1 MENGFFMAITSQEPV
16 TVSIAR
22 RVRPGKEQAYESW
35 VRQIIA
41 AVSRY
46 PGHLGVA
53 VLRPEPGR
61 RADYVLVDRFDSLQ
75 HQQAW
80 EQSAE
85 RAGFLQRLADL
96 TEGEERIQK
105 VSGLEFWFSLP
116 EVPAEAV
123 PRRHRMTLVITLAVF
138 VLGMTLNGLFGDVLA
153 QLPLVARVAVLS
165 IVQVLVLSYLL
176 MPRLTALFKHWLYDT
191 P

>member
-1 MENGFFMAITSQEPV
+1 MAITNQEAV

-123 PRRHRMTLVITLAVF
+123 PHRHRMTLVITLAVF
-138 VLGMTLNGLFGDVLA
+138 FLGMSLNGLFGDALA
-153 QLPLVARVAVLS
+153 QLPLLARVAVLS
-165 IVQVLVLSYLL
+165 IVQVVVLSYLL
-176 MPRLTALFKHWLYDT
+176 MPRLTALLKHWLYDT

>member
-1 MENGFFMAITSQEPV
+1 MTITNHEPV

-22 RVRPGKEQAYESW
+22 RIRPGKEQAYEAW

-53 VLRPEPGR
+53 VLRPVPGG

-75 HQQAW
+75 HQQKW
-80 EQSAE
+80 EHSAE
-85 RAGFLQRLADL
+85 RARFLESLVDL
-96 TEGEERIQK
+96 TEGEEHIQK

-123 PRRHRMTLVITLAVF
+123 PHRHKMTLVITLAVF
-138 VLGMTLNGLFGDVLA
+138 FLGMTLNGLFGDVLQ
-153 QLPLVARVAVLS
+153 QLPLVMRVAVLS
-165 IVQVLVLSYLL
+165 IVQVVVLSYLL
-176 MPRLTALFKHWLYDT
+176 MPRLTALLKHWLYDT

>member
-1 MENGFFMAITSQEPV
+1 MAITSQEPV

-41 AVSRY
+41 AVSHY

-53 VLRPEPGR
+53 VLRPVPGGQT
-61 RADYVLVDRFDSLQ
+61 DYVLVDRFDSLQ
-75 HQQAW
+75 HQQDW

-85 RAGFLQRLADL
+85 RAGFLQHLADL

-123 PRRHRMTLVITLAVF
+123 PHRHKMTLVITLAVF
-138 VLGMTLNGLFGDVLA
+138 LLGMTLNGLFGDVLQ
-153 QLPLVARVAVLS
+153 QLPLAARVAVLS
-165 IVQVLVLSYLL
+165 IVQVVVLSYLL
-176 MPRLTALFKHWLYDT
+176 MPRLTALLKHWLYHT

>member
-1 MENGFFMAITSQEPV
+1 MAITTHEPV

-53 VLRPEPGR
+53 VLRPVPGG

-75 HQQAW
+75 HQQNW

-96 TEGEERIQK
+96 TDVEKQIQK
-105 VSGLEFWFSLP
+105 ASGSEFWFSLP

-123 PRRHRMTLVITLAVF
+123 PHRHKMTLVITVAVF
-138 VLGMTLNGLFGDVLA
+138 CLGMTLNGLFGDVLH
-153 QLPLVARVAVLS
+153 QLPLVVRVAVLS
-165 IVQVLVLSYLL
+165 IVQVLALSYVL
-176 MPRLTALFKHWLYDT
+176 MPRLTALLKNWLYDS

>member
-1 MENGFFMAITSQEPV
+1 M
-16 TVSIAR
+16 VSIAR
-22 RVRPGKEQAYESW
+22 RVRPGKQQAYESW

-53 VLRPEPGR
+53 VPRPVPGGR
-61 RADYVLVDRFDSLQ
+61 VDYVLVDRFDTLQ
-75 HQQAW
+75 HQQNW

-96 TEGEERIQK
+96 TDGKERIQK

-116 EVPAEAV
+116 EVPAEAA
-123 PRRHRMTLVITLAVF
+123 PHWHKMTLVITLAVF
-138 VLGMTLNGLFGDVLA
+138 LLGMTLNGLFGDVLR
-153 QLPLVARVAVLS
+153 QLPLVMRITVLS
-165 IVQVLVLSYLL
+165 IVQVVVLSYLL
-176 MPRLTALFKHWLYDT
+176 MPRLTALLKHWLYDT

>member
-1 MENGFFMAITSQEPV
+1 MAITNHEPV

-53 VLRPEPGR
+53 VLRPVPGGR
-61 RADYVLVDRFDSLQ
+61 SDYVLVDRFDSLQ
-75 HQQAW
+75 HQQNW

-96 TEGEERIQK
+96 TDGEERIQK

-123 PRRHRMTLVITLAVF
+123 PHRHKMTLVITLAVF
-138 VLGMTLNGLFGDVLA
+138 FLGMLLNGLFGDVLQ
-153 QLPLVARVAVLS
+153 QLPLVMRVAALS
-165 IVQVLVLSYLL
+165 IVQVVVLSYLL
-176 MPRLTALFKHWLYDT
+176 MPRLTALLKHWLYDT

>member
-1 MENGFFMAITSQEPV
+1 MAITSQEPV

-53 VLRPEPGR
+53 VLRPVPGG

-138 VLGMTLNGLFGDVLA
+138 VLGMTLNGLFGGVLA

-176 MPRLTALFKHWLYDT
+176 MPRLTALFKQWLYDT